1 MIMKV
6 YSQSSNQL
14 GNVYDVKINIAHI
27 DGNPKK
33 GEELRVGENIYYV
46 DYTTQVE
53 DLLYSETNTAKKI
66 TLSKGDLV
74 YTSAE
79 NVDETLYQVFKKFIY
94 KVTGSSAE
102 ITGEYAI
109 LVLEDGQATQ
119 ATY

>member
-53 DLLYSETNTAKKI
+53 DLLYNTTGTDKI
-66 TLSKGDLV
+66 VLSKGDLV

-79 NVDETLYQVFKKFIY
+79 NIDETLYQVFKKFIY